1 VTDDGK
7 RVKRKIPLQGLCKLD
22 KEWYEKEGIASDP
35 STPESRP
42 KSQKS
47 QKTLNPDARLPQTK
61 MIYPEG
67 TSKNM
72 MKPTGFESTYIEA
85 PLRPEEAAEEEAM
98 YDPDRLFDE
107 RIELA
112 IQNFKEKRR
121 MHEMYAHV
129 FNKLMRFG
137 GVESSP
143 RTGQGVSNQ
152 DLEGLDKAKKA
163 ELLKTH
169 TIPDDRADEEKW
181 VVDFAGVAKAFL

>member
-1 VTDDGK
+1 MTEDGK
-7 RVKRKIPLQGLCKLD
+7 RVKRKVPLQGLCKLD

-42 KSQKS
+42 KF
-47 QKTLNPDARLPQTK
+47 QKTLDSNARLSQTK
-61 MIYPEG
+61 KVYPEG

-72 MKPTGFESTYIEA
+72 MKPTGFESTYIES
-85 PLRPEEAAEEEAM
+85 PLRPEEAAEEEVM
-98 YDPDRLFDE
+98 YDPDNKLFED

-137 GVESSP
+137 GVESSQ
-143 RTGQGVSNQ
+143 RTSQAVSPQ
-152 DLEGLDKAKKA
+152 DLEGLSKEEKA
-163 ELLKTH
+163 ERLKTH
-169 TIPDDRADEEKW
+169 TVPSDRADEDRW
-181 VVDFAGVAKAFL
+181 VVDFAGLAKAFL